1 MKAAERK
8 EEVKGCVSA
17 GVGMWGRG
25 IQSSTLPREGSP
37 SEERRSRPG
46 AGGGEGGGG
55 GAAEQ
60 GSLPLLREVVQGS
73 QKPAVV

>member
-1 MKAAERK
+1 M
-8 EEVKGCVSA
+8 CVS
-17 GVGMWGRG
+17 GCWDVG
-25 IQSSTLPREGSP
+25 EGNTDFHAA